1 MPSRLRARP
10 IRLPALSLALLLTQ
24 ASVATAGDVIQWK
37 DSQGRTH
44 YSESPPDG
52 TKGRNTGIA
61 AQVPG
66 SPPVAARKAPE
77 CQTVQCQ
84 YERMRRYRL
93 EDDAAHRS
101 ERVARSREQA
111 ARGASP
117 RGMSFDVFARLE
129 RGMSEGEVMD
139 RAGPPDH
146 ESFDGALG
154 AKTWSYPPTATDPF
168 TTKVILRGGQ
178 VFEIDRIRRL

>member
-1 MPSRLRARP
+1 MLVRSRP
-10 IRLPALSLALLLTQ
+10 IFPGALCLVIALSL
-24 ASVATAGDVIQWK
+24 SGPVAGGDVFRWK

-44 YSESPPDG
+44 YSETPPDG
-52 TKGRNTGIA
+52 AKGRNTGIA

-66 SPPVAARKAPE
+66 NPPVAARKAPE

-93 EDDAAHRS
+93 EDEAAHRS
-101 ERVARSREQA
+101 ERVARSQDQA

-117 RGMSFDVFARLE
+117 RGMTFDVFARLE

-146 ESFDGALG
+146 EAFDGALG
-154 AKTWSYPPTATDPF
+154 AKTWSYLPTATDPF
-168 TTKVILRGGQ
+168 TTRVILRGGQ

>member
-1 MPSRLRARP
+1 MLPKLLANSRRFGVLCLVGL
-10 IRLPALSLALLLTQ
+10 LPFAG
-24 ASVATAGDVIQWK
+24 VAAAGDVIRWK

-44 YSESPPDG
+44 YGEKPPEG
-52 TKGRNTGIA
+52 AKGRNTGIA

-66 SPPVAARKAPE
+66 SPPVASRKSPE

-93 EDDAAHRS
+93 EDDAANRS
-101 ERVARSREQA
+101 ERIARSHDQA
-111 ARGASP
+111 ARSASP
-117 RGMSFDVFARLE
+117 RGMTFDVFARLE

-146 ESFDGALG
+146 EAFDGALG
-154 AKTWSYPPTATDPF
+154 AKTWSYLPTVTDPF
-168 TTKVILRGGQ
+168 TTRVILRGGQ